1 MQCTLPPRC
10 TLNPTGKS
18 MCWAVQ
24 TMGCST
30 SFRFPTLC
38 MSHSLFSVN
47 WRLRF
52 DSICT
57 FTLQT
62 TDTHT
67 HSPFRYNYRSSA
79 SPTTSPSPVPTTPPS
94 AFFTNQPAVSPTTS
108 DHWTDSHCRDSSSLP
123 NKLGAALHTTANQNI
138 YSMMPL
144 TLHNMLVHLTWDL
157 LVFAF
162 P

>member
-79 SPTTSPSPVPTTPPS
+79 SPTTSPSPVPTTSPS
-94 AFFTNQPAVSPTTS
+94 AFPTNQPAVSPTTS
-108 DHWTDSHCRDSSSLP
+108 PTVHRFTLPPLPTPEPIIGPTVTVETAPRCPTSSELP
-123 NKLGAALHTTANQNI
+123 YI
-138 YSMMPL
+138 PL
-144 TLHNMLVHLTWDL
+144 RIKTFIV
-157 LVFAF
+157 
-162 P
+162 